1 MLPTLTLPTTET
13 RPIIRGDTW
22 HGIALKMSQDAVDI
36 DLTGCTIRIKFIS
49 RRESF
54 TLSTG
59 GNGITITSPTEGE
72 FVFDEIAQLGYEPGV
87 YSGDLEITYPTGRIK
102 TYCVVQMTISDDI
115 TK

>member
-1 MLPTLTLPTTET
+1 MLPTLTLPTIET

-22 HGIALKMSQDAVDI
+22 HGIALKMSQDAVDV
-36 DLTGCTIRIKFIS
+36 DLTDCTIRITFIS
-49 RRESF
+49 RKESF

-72 FVFDEIAQLGYEPGV
+72 FAFDEITALVYRPGV
-87 YSGDLEITYPTGRIK
+87 YTGDLEITYPTGRIK
-102 TYCVVQMTISDDI
+102 TYCQVELTISDDI